1 MILMMIV
8 LILYNKILL
17 IFISI
22 DSMPQLNELS
32 ILWKSIGSAINVLF
46 KIAWNIM
53 RNSVEAKLK
62 IAIGVATGVIVV
74 AVTTVVLLSDHSDDY
89 QSKS

>member
-1 MILMMIV
+1 
-8 LILYNKILL
+8 
-17 IFISI
+17 
-22 DSMPQLNELS
+22 
-32 ILWKSIGSAINVLF
+32 
-46 KIAWNIM
+46 M